1 MSAEPYDYVVVGA
14 GSGGCAGA
22 NRLSASGRHP
32 VLLLEAGPE
41 RRRSP
46 LGNMPLGFLQLM
58 FSHRYN
64 WQSTTEP
71 QRLIHDRLLF
81 QRKRLP
87 TALAHAT

>member
-14 GSGGCAGA
+14 GSGGCAVA
-22 NRLSASGRHP
+22 NRLSASGRHSA
-32 VLLLEAGPE
+32 LLLEAGPE
-41 RRRSP
+41 SRRNP
-46 LGNMPLGFLQLM
+46 FVTMPLGFLQLM
-58 FSHRYN
+58 FSQRDN
-64 WQSTTEP
+64 WQFTTEL

>member
-1 MSAEPYDYVVVGA
+1 
-14 GSGGCAGA
+14 
-22 NRLSASGRHP
+22 
-32 VLLLEAGPE
+32 
-41 RRRSP
+41 
-46 LGNMPLGFLQLM
+46 MPLGFLQLM